1 MKRDDKPNSLRVLE
15 WIDEKFM
22 VIRNIWWW
30 FFFAGG
36 KWCHSDLQVTWTG
49 QLPPEHLRWKWNIPI
64 LNGKMEEHHPQN
76 WG

>member
-30 FFFAGG
+30 FF
-36 KWCHSDLQVTWTG
+36 LQVVSGVIATF
-49 QLPPEHLRWKWNIPI
+49 K
-64 LNGKMEEHHPQN
+64 
-76 WG
+76 